1 MKINKNKG
9 EVMTKIVYE
18 NNGEVE
24 MKKNVNRSNKFWKII
39 CIIVI
44 SLIFGAISGVG
55 SVILLSKDNGAIAK
69 KIGFKNWDNLSIPM
83 TETKKIVIEESGA
96 IVDTIEK
103 MSPAVVSIVS
113 KSKMQNIFGDV
124 VTQEGGGTG
133 FIITSDGLI
142 LTNKHVVSDTGAT
155 YSVILSDGKNYDAK
169 VQSID
174 PLNDLAV
181 VKIEARNLPVVE
193 LGDSD
198 QLVVGQWVVAV
209 GNALGKYQNTVTVGI
224 VSAKERQVEA
234 SDPSSGSTESLQ
246 GMLQT
251 DAAINSGNSGGPLVN
266 LHGQVV
272 GINTAVASNAQGIGF
287 AIPINAAKKAID
299 SIKKSGKIIR
309 PYLGVR
315 YLPITPDLAKTSNLK
330 YDYGALVIKGNGLG
344 QVAVIPGSPADK
356 AGIVEND
363 IILEINGQRI
373 NSESSLSSLLQRH
386 DVGNTITLKIF
397 HDDGERDVKVTLEEM
412 K

>member
-1 MKINKNKG
+1 
-9 EVMTKIVYE
+9 MTKIVYE
-18 NNGEVE
+18 NDGENGV
-24 MKKNVNRSNKFWKII
+24 KKSFNRGNKFWKII
-39 CIIVI
+39 CVIVI

-69 KIGFKNWDNLSIPM
+69 KIGFKNWDSLSIPM

-96 IVDTIEK
+96 IVDTVEK

-181 VKIEARNLPVVE
+181 IKIEARNLPVVE

-224 VSAKERQVEA
+224 ISAKERQVEA
-234 SDPSSGSTESLQ
+234 SDPSSGNTESLQ

-330 YDYGALVIKGNGLG
+330 YDYGTLVIKGNGLG

-373 NSESSLSSLLQRH
+373 DSVNSLSSLLQKH

-397 HDDGERDVKVTLEEM
+397 HDDGEKDVKVTLEEM

>member
-1 MKINKNKG
+1 
-9 EVMTKIVYE
+9 
-18 NNGEVE
+18 
-24 MKKNVNRSNKFWKII
+24 
-39 CIIVI
+39 
-44 SLIFGAISGVG
+44 
-55 SVILLSKDNGAIAK
+55 
-69 KIGFKNWDNLSIPM
+69 
-83 TETKKIVIEESGA
+83 
-96 IVDTIEK
+96 
-103 MSPAVVSIVS
+103 
-113 KSKMQNIFGDV
+113 
-124 VTQEGGGTG
+124 
-133 FIITSDGLI
+133 
-142 LTNKHVVSDTGAT
+142 AT

-181 VKIEARNLPVVE
+181 VKIDARNLPVVE